1 MLRALLL
8 LALLWALPAR
18 AEQVVLGLSQDEV
31 AITADFDGSSLLI
44 FGAVKREAPM
54 PTDSRLD
61 VVITVTG
68 PSEPVDI
75 RRKERRLG
83 IWVNTDS
90 VRLSRTPSFYAVA
103 STGPLSEVLSATED
117 LRHSISVDHVMS
129 TVGARDTVEDVYNF
143 TDALVRIRTAEN
155 LYQRNEQGVSLDQQT
170 LFRTS
175 LELPA
180 NLVEGSYATRIFLL
194 RDGKVVDRYDT
205 AIEVH
210 KVGLERWLYNL
221 AHEKPLIYGIMSLVI
236 AIAAGWL
243 ASAAFRIFQR

>member
-8 LALLWALPAR
+8 LSLLWALPAK

-44 FGAVKREAPM
+44 FGAVKREAPV
-54 PTDSRLD
+54 PTDSNHH

-68 PSEPVDI
+68 PSEAVDI

-90 VRLSRTPSFYAVA
+90 VRLSRTPSCYAVA

-129 TVGARDTVEDVYNF
+129 TVGARNTVEDVYNF
-143 TDALVRIRTAEN
+143 TDALVRIRTSEE
-155 LYQRNEQGVSLDQQT
+155 LYQRNENGVSLDQQT

-194 RDGKVVDRYDT
+194 RDGMVVDRYDT